1 MTLERILLQTI
12 KFDLMVEHPYAYLL
26 KFAKLIKG
34 SLLVDIRFTFVFKE
48 IFSVKF
54 DLSFVFLL
62 LILWH
67 FYSVNSAETLQ
78 ICQTFVRFV
87 GKLIYDC

>member
-34 SLLVDIRFTFVFKE
+34 SLLVDIRFTLVFKGD
-48 IFSVKF
+48 IFCEV
-54 DLSFVFLL
+54 
-62 LILWH
+62 
-67 FYSVNSAETLQ
+67 
-78 ICQTFVRFV
+78 
-87 GKLIYDC
+87 

>member
-34 SLLVDIRFTFVFKE
+34 THHIYVSRCRITSRWSLV
-48 IFSVKF
+48 
-54 DLSFVFLL
+54 LSGRR
-62 LILWH
+62 
-67 FYSVNSAETLQ
+67 
-78 ICQTFVRFV
+78 C
-87 GKLIYDC
+87 GKRGKVWNGNKSLYC